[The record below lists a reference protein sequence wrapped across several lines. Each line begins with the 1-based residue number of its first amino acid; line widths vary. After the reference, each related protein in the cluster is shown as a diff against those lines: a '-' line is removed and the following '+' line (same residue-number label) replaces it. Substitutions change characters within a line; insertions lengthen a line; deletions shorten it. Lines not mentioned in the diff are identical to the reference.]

1 MLAADQI
8 RRWRQLGLC
17 SLLCLSVSG
26 TAIPQTSTS
35 PSKTSTSPSKPP
47 QTSAAPAKKPQHHIT
62 GHATSK
68 RTSSRTTKGSRGK
81 RSSRKRGQQV
91 VDSQRAR
98 EIQQALIR
106 QHYLE
111 GEPSGKWD
119 SATQAAM
126 QRYQADQGWQSK
138 TIPDARALIKLGL
151 GPSPDHLLNPESAMT
166 TAPAPV
172 GTKAAETKQNSGMR
186 SADPPA
192 RPTTSPAAPPTTPPP
207 TSTPPDHSSPHR

>member
-1 MLAADQI
+1 M
-8 RRWRQLGLC
+8 
-17 SLLCLSVSG
+17 
-26 TAIPQTSTS
+26 
-35 PSKTSTSPSKPP
+35 
-47 QTSAAPAKKPQHHIT
+47 
-62 GHATSK
+62 
-68 RTSSRTTKGSRGK
+68 
-81 RSSRKRGQQV
+81 

-166 TAPAPV
+166 TAPAPPDP
-172 GTKAAETKQNSGMR
+172 KAPVKQ
-186 SADPPA
+186 D
-192 RPTTSPAAPPTTPPP
+192 
-207 TSTPPDHSSPHR
+207 SSPPQP

>member
-1 MLAADQI
+1 
-8 RRWRQLGLC
+8 
-17 SLLCLSVSG
+17 
-26 TAIPQTSTS
+26 
-35 PSKTSTSPSKPP
+35 
-47 QTSAAPAKKPQHHIT
+47 
-62 GHATSK
+62 
-68 RTSSRTTKGSRGK
+68 
-81 RSSRKRGQQV
+81 V

-119 SATQAAM
+119 SATQGAM

-166 TAPAPV
+166 TAPAAPDS
-172 GTKAAETKQNSGMR
+172 KAPAKHDNS
-186 SADPPA
+186 PPQ
-192 RPTTSPAAPPTTPPP
+192 R
-207 TSTPPDHSSPHR
+207 